1 MREGVTK
8 SGFKFVYDENRLDDM
23 RMVDIV
29 AVVMDEEAAPYAKL
43 RASSQLVGKLLG
55 EEAKEQLYKHI
66 GESHE
71 GRVPYAALSA
81 EINDIMLGSTETK
94 N

>member
-1 MREGVTK
+1 MRDGVTK
-8 SGFKFVYDENRLDDM
+8 TGFSYSYDESRLDDM
-23 RMVDIV
+23 RMVDIL
-29 AVVMDEEAAPYAKL
+29 AVVMDEDAAPYAKL

-55 EEAKEQLYKHI
+55 EEAKEQLYEHI
-66 GESHE
+66 GESYE

-81 EINDIMLGSTETK
+81 EINDIMLGSSETK

>member
-8 SGFKFVYDENRLDDM
+8 TGFSYSYDESRLDDM
-23 RMVDIV
+23 RMVDIL
-29 AVVMDEEAAPYAKL
+29 AVVMDEEVAPFEKL
-43 RASSQLVGKLLG
+43 RASSKLVEKLLG
-55 EEAKEQLYKHI
+55 EEAKEQLYEHI
-66 GESHE
+66 GERNE

-81 EINDIMLGSTETK
+81 EINDIMLGSAETK

>member
-8 SGFKFVYDENRLDDM
+8 TGFSYFYDESRLDDM
-23 RMVDIV
+23 RMVDIL
-29 AVVMDEEAAPYAKL
+29 AVVMDEDAAPYAKL
-43 RASSQLVGKLLG
+43 RASSQLVEKLLG
-55 EEAKEQLYKHI
+55 EEAKEQLYQHI

-81 EINDIMLGSTETK
+81 EINDIMLGSAETK